1 MDKKILSERI
11 GSTNVLQP
19 PRLVKAQQGW
29 FFVFYVSQEIG
40 GEPKRDRKSYNLNR
54 VRDKRKRREQAEK
67 ILEILEELLP
77 LGYPW
82 VGSQREYD
90 FSKFKRLIERQG
102 EQVQSVPERT
112 VGEAIN
118 QVLAMK
124 LRDTKRKDTDRTYSS
139 RAKLFLEFLE
149 RKKWIGLLLSQVSF
163 QHIQTYLDE
172 VRLRV
177 SNTTYE
183 NYRKQTSG
191 LFNVMVKRE
200 WIEKN
205 PFAKAE
211 KLKRDKKKRRAFTA
225 EEAMPAL
232 RWAHEHDWWLFVLMM
247 LHLGGWLRRT
257 ECYRLRFRDFN
268 LQEGFI
274 EVSDEV
280 SKNSRE
286 ATVTIPAEVLFFLR
300 DDRFAKNPKNHLLF
314 GSHCQP
320 HPTVTA
326 GESTWKT
333 KHRQMLLRLRKAGEI
348 EDINGLSLYSWKDTG
363 VSILA
368 RQLQPIDLRD
378 HARHASLDQTMTYY
392 QAPKISAAVQQVRLG
407 LFDEILVEE
416 KNKARQLPI
425 APKNQLLS

>member
-1 MDKKILSERI
+1 MDKKNFPQIPT
-11 GSTNVLQP
+11 GSGLQEIP

-29 FFVFYVSQEIG
+29 FFVFYVPLEPG

-54 VRDKRKRREQAEK
+54 IHDKRRRREQAEK
-67 ILEILEELLP
+67 ILDILEELLP

-82 VGSQREYD
+82 VGKVREYD
-90 FSKFKRLIERQG
+90 FAKFSRLIARVGQEV
-102 EQVQSVPERT
+102 ESIPERT
-112 VGEAIN
+112 VEEAIN
-118 QVLAMK
+118 QIVAMK
-124 LRDTKRKDTDRTYSS
+124 LRNTTKKDTDRTYSS
-139 RAKLFLEFLE
+139 RAKLFLEFLR
-149 RKKWIGLLLSQVSF
+149 RKKLNNLPLSRLTF
-163 QHIQTYLDE
+163 QHVQDYLDE

-191 LFNVMVKRE
+191 FFHEMVRKE

-211 KLKRDKKKRRAFTA
+211 KLKRGKKKRRPFSPD
-225 EEAMPAL
+225 EAMLTL
-232 RWAHEHDWWLFVLMM
+232 RCAFENDWWLFVLML

-257 ECYRLRFRDFN
+257 ECYRLRFRDFH

-280 SKNSRE
+280 SKNGKE

-300 DDRFAKNPKNHLLF
+300 DERFAKNPKGHLIF
-314 GSHCQP
+314 GSHCLP
-320 HPTVTA
+320 HPTKTA

-333 KHRQMLLRLRKAGEI
+333 KHREMLLWLHKAGELG
-348 EDINGLSLYSWKDTG
+348 DIAGLSLYSWKDTG

-392 QAPKISAAVQQVRLG
+392 QAPKISAAVQQVSFG
-407 LFDEILVEE
+407 LFDEIIATE
-416 KNKARQLPI
+416 KEKKVRQLPA
-425 APKNQLLS
+425 AP